1 MSSPLR
7 APSLAQLVAAGVL
20 DAELAALVWLLVED
34 GIPVL
39 VVGME
44 AVARDE
50 LLDALVAAMPGTRR
64 PDRAAPVG
72 EGRLVRV
79 AGTLATSTPPGML
92 RTSLGQTTG
101 RSGLAATIEGTDL
114 AEALAVLRRQG
125 ISDDEASFLGTV
137 LVLRPVADRPV
148 ADRLVADRPTADRPV
163 ADRPTAEP
171 DAMMSGRD
179 QRVVAAHYLRPVA
192 RDTGGHVQ
200 RLGPAVLATWDADR
214 GAYDHFG
221 WGIYPELA
229 ARTGRRAGDLEAAHR
244 ARAEELRSRASTN
257 PL

>member
-1 MSSPLR
+1 
-7 APSLAQLVAAGVL
+7 
-20 DAELAALVWLLVED
+20 
-34 GIPVL
+34 
-39 VVGME
+39 
-44 AVARDE
+44 
-50 LLDALVAAMPGTRR
+50 
-64 PDRAAPVG
+64 
-72 EGRLVRV
+72 
-79 AGTLATSTPPGML
+79 ML
-92 RTSLGQTTG
+92 RTALGQTTG

-114 AEALAVLRRQG
+114 AEALAMLRRQG

-137 LVLRPVADRPV
+137 LVLRPVADRLV
-148 ADRLVADRPTADRPV
+148 ADRLVADRPTA
-163 ADRPTAEP
+163 EP
-171 DAMMSGRD
+171 DAVMSGRD

-192 RDTGGHVQ
+192 RDAGGHVQ

>member
-1 MSSPLR
+1 
-7 APSLAQLVAAGVL
+7 VAAGVL

-44 AVARDE
+44 VVAREE

-92 RTSLGQTTG
+92 RAALGQTTG

-114 AEALAVLRRQG
+114 AEAFAVLRRQG

-148 ADRLVADRPTADRPV
+148 ADRLVADRPTA
-163 ADRPTAEP
+163 EP
-171 DAMMSGRD
+171 DAVMSGRD

-192 RDTGGHVQ
+192 RDAGGHVQ

>member
-1 MSSPLR
+1 MR
-7 APSLAQLVAAGVL
+7 APSLARLVAAGVL

-92 RTSLGQTTG
+92 RAALGQTTG

-114 AEALAVLRRQG
+114 AEAFAVLRRQG

-148 ADRLVADRPTADRPV
+148 ADRPTE
-163 ADRPTAEP
+163 EP
-171 DAMMSGRD
+171 DAVMSGRD

-192 RDTGGHVQ
+192 RDAGGHVQ

>member
-1 MSSPLR
+1 
-7 APSLAQLVAAGVL
+7 
-20 DAELAALVWLLVED
+20 
-34 GIPVL
+34 
-39 VVGME
+39 ME

-50 LLDALVAAMPGTRR
+50 LLDAVVAAMPGTRR

-92 RTSLGQTTG
+92 RAALGQTTG

-114 AEALAVLRRQG
+114 AEALAMLRRQG

-148 ADRLVADRPTADRPV
+148 ADRPTE
-163 ADRPTAEP
+163 EP
-171 DAMMSGRD
+171 DAVMSGRD

-192 RDTGGHVQ
+192 RDAGGHVQ

>member
-1 MSSPLR
+1 MIKRRKLDILASDVTGQTVGNVGIDPGDREMS
-7 APSLAQLVAAGVL
+7 
-20 DAELAALVWLLVED
+20 
-34 GIPVL
+34 
-39 VVGME
+39 VG
-44 AVARDE
+44 E

-64 PDRAAPVG
+64 PDRAAPGG

-179 QRVVAAHYLRPVA
+179 QRVVAAHYLRPGA
-192 RDTGGHVQ
+192 RDAGGHVQ

>member
-1 MSSPLR
+1 
-7 APSLAQLVAAGVL
+7 VATGVL

-34 GIPVL
+34 GVPVL

-44 AVARDE
+44 VVARDE

-137 LVLRPVADRPV
+137 LVLRLVADRRV
-148 ADRLVADRPTADRPV
+148 ADRLVADRRVADRRV

-171 DAMMSGRD
+171 DAVMSGRD

-192 RDTGGHVQ
+192 RDAGGHVQ